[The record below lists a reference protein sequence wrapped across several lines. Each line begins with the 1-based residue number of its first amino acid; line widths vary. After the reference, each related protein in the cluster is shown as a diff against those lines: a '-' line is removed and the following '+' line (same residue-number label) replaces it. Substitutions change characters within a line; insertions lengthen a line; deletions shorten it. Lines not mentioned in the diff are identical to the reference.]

1 MGRWFL
7 MSMKLRPYQEQA
19 FDGVF
24 HEWDGGKHKTLVV
37 MPTGTGKTIVFAKIV
52 EECVR
57 RGYRVLIMAHRG
69 ELLDQAA
76 DKIFK
81 ATGLRSSVEKAGQT
95 CLGQWYRVVVGSVQT
110 LMSEKRLKQFP
121 KDYFD
126 VIIVDEAHHCVSQ
139 SYQNV
144 LQYFSDSKVLG
155 VTATPDRAD
164 MKNLGSYFE
173 SLAFEYTM
181 PEAIRSGYL
190 VPIKALTV
198 PLKID
203 IRMVGVSAGDFKAG
217 EIGTALDPYLFQIAD
232 EMTRFCKDRK
242 TIVFLPLIAT
252 SQKFMGMLNERG
264 FRAAEVNGSS
274 EDRAQ
279 ILQDFEAGKYN
290 VICNSML
297 LTEGYDCPAV
307 DCIIVLRP
315 TKSRPLY
322 AQMVGRGTRLSPD
335 TGKEHLL
342 LIDFLW
348 MTERH
353 ELCHPASLICEDPE
367 VAQKMTKNLEDNAGA
382 AIDIEEA
389 EKRAAEDVIAER
401 EEALAN
407 ALAAQRRKKSRLVD
421 PLQYAMSINAAELV
435 NYKPEFGWAS
445 QDPTQDQRE
454 RLEKLGIR
462 ADEVKSRGEAD
473 LFLDKLAERK
483 MGNLATPK
491 QIKQLEMRGFQNVG
505 TWSFDQA
512 RVLIDRIAAN
522 GWRTPRDINPRSYE
536 PQAVPAASGWW

>member
-1 MGRWFL
+1 M
-7 MSMKLRPYQEQA
+7 MQLRPYQEEA
-19 FDGVF
+19 FGHVF
-24 HEWDGGKHKTLVV
+24 TEWDGGHKKTLVV

-81 ATGLRSSVEKAGQT
+81 ATGLRSSVEKAERS
-95 CLGQWYRVVVGSVQT
+95 CLGEWFRVVVGSVQT
-110 LMSEKRLKQFP
+110 LMHERRLKQFP
-121 KDYFD
+121 EDYFD
-126 VIIVDEAHHCVSQ
+126 VIIVDEAHHCVSP
-139 SYQNV
+139 SYQTV
-144 LQYFSDSKVLG
+144 LQYFGGSKVLG

-173 SLAFEYTM
+173 SLAYEYTM

-203 IRMVGVSAGDFKAG
+203 ISMVGISAGDFKVG
-217 EIGTALDPYLFQIAD
+217 DIGTALDPYLYQIAD
-232 EMTRFCKDRK
+232 EMEKYCMDRK

-252 SQKFMGMLNERG
+252 SQKFMAILNEHG
-264 FRAAEVNGSS
+264 FVAAEVNGNN

-279 ILQDFEAGKYN
+279 ILQDFEDGKCN
-290 VICNSML
+290 VLCNSML

-322 AQMVGRGTRLSPD
+322 AQMVGRGTRLSPE
-335 TGKEHLL
+335 TGKDHLL

-348 MTERH
+348 ITERH
-353 ELCHPASLICEDPE
+353 ELCHPASLICEDPD
-367 VAQKMTKNLEDNAGA
+367 VALRMTKDLEQAVGEA
-382 AIDIEEA
+382 QDIEAA
-389 EKRAAEDVIAER
+389 EKRATEEVIAER
-401 EEALAN
+401 EEALA
-407 ALAAQRRKKSRLVD
+407 AELAAQRRKKSRLVD
-421 PLQYAMSINAAELV
+421 PLQYAMSINAADLV
-435 NYKPEFGWAS
+435 NYVPAFGWAS
-445 QDPTQDQRE
+445 QDPSQDQRE

-462 ADEVKSRGEAD
+462 ADNVKSQGEAD
-473 LFLDKLAERK
+473 MLLDKLSERK
-483 MGNLATPK
+483 AQGLATPK
-491 QIKQLEMRGFQNVG
+491 QIKQLEMRGFQDVG
-505 TWSFDQA
+505 TWSFEQA
-512 RVLIDRIAAN
+512 RKLIDRIAAN
-522 GWRTPRDINPRSYE
+522 GWKTPRTINPREYVPPADT
-536 PQAVPAASGWW
+536 PQASGY

>member
-1 MGRWFL
+1 M
-7 MSMKLRPYQEQA
+7 MKLRPYQEEA
-19 FDGVF
+19 FEHVF
-24 HEWDGGKHKTLVV
+24 AEWDHGRKKTLVV

-81 ATGLRSSVEKAGQT
+81 ATGLRSSVEKAERS
-95 CLGQWYRVVVGSVQT
+95 CLGEWYRVVVGSVQT

-126 VIIVDEAHHCVSQ
+126 VIIIDEAHHCIST

-144 LQYFSDSKVLG
+144 LQYFNGSKVLG

-164 MKNLGSYFE
+164 MKNLGSFFE

-190 VPIKALTV
+190 VPIKALTI
-198 PLKID
+198 PLQID
-203 IRMVGVSAGDFKAG
+203 IRNVGVSAGDFKVG
-217 EIGTALDPYLFQIAD
+217 EIGTALDPYLYQIAD
-232 EMTRFCKDRK
+232 EMVKYCMNRK

-252 SQKFMGMLNERG
+252 SQKFMKILNERG
-264 FRAAEVNGSS
+264 FSAGEVNGNSD
-274 EDRAQ
+274 DRAQ
-279 ILQDFEAGKYN
+279 ILQDFEDGKYN
-290 VICNSML
+290 VLCNSML

-322 AQMVGRGTRLSPD
+322 AQMVGRGTRLSPA
-335 TGKEHLL
+335 TRKEHLL

-353 ELCHPASLICEDPE
+353 ELCHPAALICEDEE
-367 VAQKMTKNLEDNAGA
+367 VARKMTKNLEENPGEAV
-382 AIDIEEA
+382 DIE
-389 EKRAAEDVIAER
+389 AAEEKASNDVTIER
-401 EEALAN
+401 EEALA
-407 ALAAQRRKKSRLVD
+407 AQLAAQRRKKSKLVD
-421 PLQYAMSINAAELV
+421 PLQYAMSINARDLV
-435 NYKPEFGWAS
+435 DYVPPFGWAA
-445 QDPTQDQRE
+445 QDPTTRQRE
-454 RLEKLGIR
+454 DLEKLGIR
-462 ADEVKSRGEAD
+462 ADNVKSQGEAEMI
-473 LFLDKLAERK
+473 LDKLNERK
-483 MGNLATPK
+483 RSGLATPR

-505 TWSFDQA
+505 TWSFEQA
-512 RVLIDRIAAN
+512 RNLIDRIAGN
-522 GWRTPRDINPRSYE
+522 GWRTPRDINPKAYRPPADQ
-536 PQAVPAASGWW
+536 PQASGWW

>member
-1 MGRWFL
+1 M
-7 MSMKLRPYQEQA
+7 MKLRPYQEEA
-19 FDGVF
+19 FEHVF
-24 HEWDGGKHKTLVV
+24 TEWDDGRKKTLVV

-81 ATGLRSSVEKAGQT
+81 ATGLRSSVEKADRT
-95 CLGQWYRVVVGSVQT
+95 CLGEWYRVVVGSVQT
-110 LMSEKRLKQFP
+110 LMHERRLKQFP
-121 KDYFD
+121 PDYFD
-126 VIIVDEAHHCVSQ
+126 AIIIDEAHHCISQ
-139 SYQNV
+139 SYQSV
-144 LQYFSDSKVLG
+144 LQYFGGSKVLG

-190 VPIKALTV
+190 VPIKALTI

-203 IRMVGVSAGDFKAG
+203 IRMVGISAGDFKVG
-217 EIGTALDPYLFQIAD
+217 EIGTALDPYLYQIAD
-232 EMTRFCKDRK
+232 EMEKYCRDRK

-252 SQKFMGMLNERG
+252 SQKFMKILNEHG
-264 FRAAEVNGSS
+264 FVAGEVNGNS

-279 ILQDFEAGKYN
+279 ILQDFENGKYN
-290 VICNSML
+290 VLCNSML

-322 AQMVGRGTRLSPD
+322 AQMVGRGTRLSPE
-335 TGKEHLL
+335 TGKDHLL

-353 ELCHPASLICEDPE
+353 ELCHPASLICEDE
-367 VAQKMTKNLEDNAGA
+367 EIARQMTKNMEANPGEAV
-382 AIDIEEA
+382 DIEDA
-389 EKRAAEDVIAER
+389 EKTASEDVTAQR
-401 EEALAN
+401 EEALA
-407 ALAAQRRKKSRLVD
+407 AELAAQRRKKSRLVD
-421 PLQYAMSINAAELV
+421 PLQYAMSINARDLV
-435 NYKPEFGWAS
+435 NYVPPFGVAA
-445 QDPTQDQRE
+445 QDPTPDQRE

-462 ADEVKSRGEAD
+462 AENVKSQGEAD
-473 LFLDKLAERK
+473 MLLDKLGERK
-483 MGNLATPK
+483 RSGLATPK
-491 QIKQLEMRGFQNVG
+491 QIKQLEMRGFQSVG

-512 RVLIDRIAAN
+512 RRLIDRIAAN
-522 GWRTPRDINPRSYE
+522 GWRTPRDLNPRTYTPPAEDKFSY
-536 PQAVPAASGWW
+536 GY

>member
-1 MGRWFL
+1 M
-7 MSMKLRPYQEQA
+7 MQLRPYQEEA
-19 FDGVF
+19 FGHVF
-24 HEWDGGKHKTLVV
+24 TEWDDGHKKTLVV

-81 ATGLRSSVEKAGQT
+81 ATGLRSSVEKAERS
-95 CLGQWYRVVVGSVQT
+95 CLGEWYRVVVGSVQT
-110 LMSEKRLKQFP
+110 LMHERRLKQFP
-121 KDYFD
+121 QDYFD
-126 VIIVDEAHHCVSQ
+126 VIIIDEAHHCVSP
-139 SYQNV
+139 SYQTV
-144 LQYFSDSKVLG
+144 LQYFGGSKVLG
-155 VTATPDRAD
+155 VTATPSRAD

-203 IRMVGVSAGDFKAG
+203 ISMVGISAGDFKVG
-217 EIGTALDPYLFQIAD
+217 EIGTALDPYLYQIAD
-232 EMTRFCKDRK
+232 EMVRYCMDRK

-252 SQKFMGMLNERG
+252 SQKFMKILNERG
-264 FRAAEVNGSS
+264 FVAAEVNGNSA
-274 EDRAQ
+274 DRAQ
-279 ILQDFEAGKYN
+279 VLQDFEDGKYN
-290 VICNSML
+290 VLCNSML

-322 AQMVGRGTRLSPD
+322 AQMVGRGTRLSPE

-353 ELCHPASLICEDPE
+353 ELCHPASLICEDE
-367 VAQKMTKNLEDNAGA
+367 EIAQKMTKNMEANPGEAV
-382 AIDIEEA
+382 DIEEA
-389 EKRAAEDVIAER
+389 EKRASEDVIAER
-401 EEALAN
+401 EEALA
-407 ALAAQRRKKSRLVD
+407 AELAAQRRKKSRLVD
-421 PLQYAMSINAAELV
+421 PLQYAMSINAADLV
-435 NYKPEFGWAS
+435 NYVPAFGWAA
-445 QDPTQDQRE
+445 QDPSQDQRE

-462 ADEVKSRGEAD
+462 ADSVKSQGEAD
-473 LFLDKLAERK
+473 MLLDKLSERK
-483 MGNLATPK
+483 MQGLATPK

-505 TWSFDQA
+505 TWSFSQA
-512 RVLIDRIAAN
+512 KKLIDRIAAN
-522 GWRTPRDINPRSYE
+522 GWKTPRTINPREYVPPADT
-536 PQAVPAASGWW
+536 PQASGY

>member
-1 MGRWFL
+1 M
-7 MSMKLRPYQEQA
+7 MKLRPYQEEA
-19 FDGVF
+19 FEHVF
-24 HEWDGGKHKTLVV
+24 TEWDGGRKKTLVV

-81 ATGLRSSVEKAGQT
+81 ATGLRSSVEKAERS
-95 CLGQWYRVVVGSVQT
+95 CLGEWYRVVVGSVQT
-110 LMSEKRLKQFP
+110 LMSEKRLSQFP

-126 VIIVDEAHHCVSQ
+126 VIIIDEAHHCISA

-144 LQYFSDSKVLG
+144 LQYFGGSKVLG

-164 MKNLGSYFE
+164 MKNLGSFFE

-190 VPIKALTV
+190 VPIKALTI
-198 PLKID
+198 PLQID
-203 IRMVGVSAGDFKAG
+203 IRSVGVSAGDFKAG
-217 EIGTALDPYLFQIAD
+217 EIGTALDPYLYQIAD
-232 EMTRFCKDRK
+232 EMVKYCMDRK

-252 SQKFMGMLNERG
+252 SQKFMKILNERG
-264 FRAAEVNGSS
+264 FVAAEVNGNS

-279 ILQDFEAGKYN
+279 ILQDFEDGKYN
-290 VICNSML
+290 VLCNSML

-315 TKSRPLY
+315 TRSRPLY
-322 AQMVGRGTRLSPD
+322 TQMVGRGTRLSPA

-353 ELCHPASLICEDPE
+353 ELCHPAALICEDE
-367 VAQKMTKNLEDNAGA
+367 EIARKMTKNLEENPGEAV
-382 AIDIEEA
+382 DIETA
-389 EKRAAEDVIAER
+389 EEKASNDVTIER
-401 EEALAN
+401 EEALA
-407 ALAAQRRKKSRLVD
+407 AQLAAQRRKKSRLVD
-421 PLQYAMSINAAELV
+421 PLQYAMSINARDLV
-435 NYKPEFGWAS
+435 DYVPPFGWAA
-445 QDPTQDQRE
+445 QDPTDKQRE
-454 RLEKLGIR
+454 NLEKLGIR
-462 ADEVKSRGEAD
+462 AENVKSQGEAEMI
-473 LFLDKLAERK
+473 LNKLNERK
-483 MGNLATPK
+483 RIGLATPK

-505 TWSFDQA
+505 TWSFEQA
-512 RVLIDRIAAN
+512 RNLIDRIAGN
-522 GWRTPRDINPRSYE
+522 GWRTPRDINPKAYRPPADQ
-536 PQAVPAASGWW
+536 PQASGWW